1 MRNVGLILLSILLVC
16 LVAVFTFSCGG
27 GGGSSSGSGN
37 GGTTPSQ
44 SPATI
49 DQDAVESTYGLAMIA
64 GDMSDS
70 SEFATQNFGATAT
83 GCAGFGGINIVKPVL
98 DMILTPDSGFRPLG
112 SDSETIDCS
121 TSGSS
126 SVSLTWV
133 GPDHYDDCDEI
144 SNMGGTIV
152 FNDCVMGTISIKGQ
166 VAFSSTGSGCRPD
179 SITITYT
186 DFEID
191 NPDDDLQ
198 VSTKSSTIVLSN
210 FNWEGG
216 VIKGVTMVLNGT
228 INAVVNG
235 ESYSVSCENYTIVM
249 TATAAGVRLN
259 ISGRITGPCLDGWV
273 TLETIEDIIVDVDK
287 DCPTGGKIKVMG
299 DRDSYITFHSNGS
312 VDIDGHTYSS
322 CDDINRGC
330 EK

>member
-1 MRNVGLILLSILLVC
+1 MKNRSLILLSILLVC
-16 LVAVFTFSCGG
+16 LVTVFTFSCGG
-27 GGGSSSGSGN
+27 SSGSSSDSGTS
-37 GGTTPSQ
+37 GTTPGQ

-70 SEFATQNFGATAT
+70 SKFATQNFGSTAT

-98 DMILTPDSGFRPLG
+98 DMILNAESGYQSLG
-112 SDSETIDCS
+112 GSSDTINCS

-126 SVSLTWV
+126 SISLTWD
-133 GPDHYDDCDEI
+133 GPDTYDDCDEI

-166 VAFSSTGSGCRPD
+166 VTFSSTGPGCQPD

-186 DFEID
+186 DFQVD
-191 NPDDDLQ
+191 NPDDNLQ
-198 VSTKSSTIVLSN
+198 VSTKSFTIVMSN
-210 FNWEGG
+210 FVWSEGE
-216 VIKGVTMVLNGT
+216 ITAVTMVLNGT

-235 ESYSVSCENYTIVM
+235 ENYSVTCDNYTIVM
-249 TATAAGVRLN
+249 TATATGVRLKV
-259 ISGRITGPCLDGWV
+259 SGRITGPCLDGWV
-273 TLETIEDIIVDVDK
+273 TLETIDEIIVDEDA
-287 DCPTGGKIKVMG
+287 DCPTGGKIKVIG
-299 DRDSYITFHSNGS
+299 DRESYITFHSNGS

-322 CDDINRGC
+322 CNDINRGC
-330 EK
+330 EN